1 MYAIER
7 NEAAKAVK
15 ARHWFD
21 YAVIGI
27 RSLGFL
33 SGIHYILSNSD
44 IYVTGRAIFAIP
56 AGLWFILLLY
66 TLAYVASMGLF
77 LCRKFPRAFPVMAEL
92 GLSGAFFC
100 LLEASST
107 GQFNFFNIPSVV
119 IGYMSTGRLAV
130 FSAAASI
137 VAVPV
142 LAAWFWGT
150 EVEATINMIIEF
162 AVLYSIGFCFQNLIV
177 SYRKMNEMYEF
188 IIKQNR
194 TLEIYAKQI
203 EALTLTEERNR
214 LSRELHDT
222 VGHTFVTTI
231 TGMDA
236 VYYLIDVAPQEA
248 RNNLRELL
256 HVTRNGLDE
265 VRRHIHR
272 IAPEQEERPLTVV
285 LSQIAGEFALHT
297 GTKFEAHTVGREY
310 AVSENVRLTLIRC
323 LQESLTNANKHG
335 KASMIRMELAYSED
349 FVEMKIVDDGKGT
362 GELVEGF
369 GLKSMSER
377 VANLNGTLAV
387 SSHYDQG
394 TVIVCTIPMNK
405 SYPATKT
412 SGY

>member
-1 MYAIER
+1 VYAIER
-7 NEAAKAVK
+7 NKTAKTVK
-15 ARHWFD
+15 DRHWFD

-33 SGIHYILSNSD
+33 SGIHYILANSD
-44 IYVTGRAIFAIP
+44 LFVNGRALFAIP
-56 AGLWFILLLY
+56 AGLWFILLMY
-66 TLAYVASMGLF
+66 TLAYVTSMGLF
-77 LCRKFPRAFPVMAEL
+77 LYRKLPRAYPVMAEL

-107 GQFNFFNIPSVV
+107 GLFNFFNIPAVV

-130 FSAAASI
+130 FPAAASI
-137 VAVPV
+137 IAVPV
-142 LAAWFWGT
+142 LVVWFWGIG
-150 EVEATINMIIEF
+150 VEAAVNMITEF
-162 AVLYSIGFCFQNLIV
+162 AVLYGIGFCFQNIIV

-188 IIKQNR
+188 IAKQNR

-203 EALTLTEERNR
+203 ESLTLTEERNR

-222 VGHTFVTTI
+222 VGHTFATTI

-248 RNNLRELL
+248 KNNLRELL

-265 VRRHIHR
+265 VRRHIHQ
-272 IAPEQEERPLTVV
+272 IAPEQEERSLSEA
-285 LSQIAGEFALHT
+285 LSQIARDFALYT
-297 GTKFEAHTVGREY
+297 GTKLESHTEGREY

-335 KASMIRMELAYSED
+335 KASAISMKLAFSEN
-349 FVEMKIVDDGKGT
+349 FVEMKIADDGKGA
-362 GELVEGF
+362 GRLVEGF
-369 GLKSMSER
+369 GLKAMSER
-377 VANLNGTLAV
+377 VANLNGKLAV
-387 SSHYDQG
+387 SSHSDHG

-405 SYPATKT
+405 TT

>member
-7 NEAAKAVK
+7 NKAAKALK
-15 ARHWFD
+15 TRHWFD

-44 IYVTGRAIFAIP
+44 IFVNGRAIFAILD
-56 AGLWFILLLY
+56 GLWFILLLY
-66 TLAYVASMGLF
+66 TLAYVASMGLI
-77 LCRKFPRAFPVMAEL
+77 LYRKLPRAFPVMAEL

-107 GQFNFFNIPSVV
+107 GPFNFFNIPLVV

-130 FSAAASI
+130 CSAAASI

-142 LAAWFWGT
+142 LAACLWGIGG
-150 EVEATINMIIEF
+150 EAVINMITEF
-162 AVLYSIGFCFQNLIV
+162 AVLYSIGFCFQHMIV
-177 SYRKMNEMYEF
+177 SYRKMNEMNEF
-188 IIKQNR
+188 ITKQNR

-222 VGHTFVTTI
+222 VGHTFATTV

-248 RNNLRELL
+248 KNNLRELL

-272 IAPEQEERPLTVV
+272 IAPEQEERPLKEV
-285 LSQIAGEFALHT
+285 LSQIAREFALHT
-297 GTKFEAHTVGREY
+297 GTKFEAHTEGKEY

-335 KASMIRMELAYSED
+335 KASAIRMKLTYSEN
-349 FVEMKIVDDGKGT
+349 FVEMKIADDGKGT
-362 GELVEGF
+362 GKLVEGF
-369 GLKSMSER
+369 GLKAMSER
-377 VANLNGTLAV
+377 MANLNGKLAV
-387 SSHYDQG
+387 SSHSDCG

-405 SYPATKT
+405 NSPTAAT
-412 SGY
+412 SEY